1 MATPLAH
8 REEWSAENVRIAD
21 IEHALCELRED
32 SAHETDG
39 PDLRTSVM
47 THIAWVPH
55 EWQEAALETLEGL
68 AERHPSRAI
77 LLFPAPDAPD
87 GLDAKAIVL
96 AFTLPGARRHIAAEV
111 VELKL
116 RGRRGQVPASIVT
129 PLLVPDLPVFVRWR
143 GRPPFGMRELEE
155 LVELADRLVV
165 DSEEWPDVPAAY
177 GDLVALFDR
186 VACSDIAWRRSQP
199 WRRAIARLWPDVA
212 RVGTLRVVGPASEA
226 HLLAGWLRARLGKQ
240 VELDHEV
247 AEQLQELAVDG
258 NPVPPPGPDPA
269 SASDLLSA
277 ELDELGRDQVYED
290 AVRQLAKGL
299 HESHIERTPEPG
311 SARREA
317 RNGEE
322 ND

>member
-8 REEWSAENVRIAD
+8 QDEWSAENVRIAD
-21 IEHALCELRED
+21 IEHALCELREA
-32 SAHETDG
+32 SAHDTDG

-77 LLFPAPDAPD
+77 LLFPAPNAPD

-111 VELKL
+111 VELRL
-116 RGRRGQVPASIVT
+116 RGNRGQVPASIVT

-143 GRPPFGMRELEE
+143 GRPPFGARELEE
-155 LVELADRLVV
+155 LVDLADRLVV

-177 GDLVALFDR
+177 GELAALFER
-186 VACSDIAWRRSQP
+186 VACSDIAWSRTLP
-199 WRRAIARLWPDVA
+199 WRRAIARLWPEVA
-212 RVGTLRVVGPASEA
+212 EIRTLRVVSPAPEA
-226 HLLAGWLRARLGKQ
+226 HLLAGWLRSRLGTQ

-247 AEQLQELAVDG
+247 AEALQEVTVDG
-258 NPVPPPGPDPA
+258 DPVPPPRSEPA

-277 ELDELGRDQVYED
+277 ELDELGRDHVYED
-290 AVRQLAKGL
+290 AVPA
-299 HESHIERTPEPG
+299 T
-311 SARREA
+311 A
-317 RNGEE
+317 
-322 ND
+322 